1 MRKMKLNQIYDEL
14 SDIVKKIGYSIRHD
28 RGQFQSGYC
37 IVNEKKLILFNR
49 YTPLETKVNVL
60 VKCILTNEIDG
71 VFIKPAI
78 REFIENES
86 KYIDNENLSII
97 INQKETK

>member
-1 MRKMKLNQIYDEL
+1 MKLNQIYDEL
-14 SDIVKKIGYSIRHD
+14 SVIVKKIGYSIRHD

-49 YTPLETKVNVL
+49 YTPLETKINVL

-86 KYIDNENLSII
+86 KYIDNENLSIV
-97 INQKETK
+97 INPKETK